1 MSHGLVLAV
10 AAMDRASSSC
20 SGIQRRF
27 VAVSLN
33 NLQFPSPLHLAGNVF
48 LTAQHSLFSFL
59 KVWLLDKNFDE
70 FYSKVEQ

>member
-1 MSHGLVLAV
+1 MSV
-10 AAMDRASSSC
+10 
-20 SGIQRRF
+20 
-27 VAVSLN
+27 N

-70 FYSKVEQ
+70 FYSKAEQ

>member
-1 MSHGLVLAV
+1 MSHRLVLAV
-10 AAMDRASSSC
+10 AVMDRVSSSC
-20 SGIQRRF
+20 SGTQRRF
-27 VAVSLN
+27 VSMSMN

-70 FYSKVEQ
+70 FYSKAEQ